1 MESAVEEEVRRER
14 IVAEEKRL
22 EKERMRA
29 SAREDEVQEASR
41 QAIDLVQRL
50 VLSLGPL
57 TP

>member
-1 MESAVEEEVRRER
+1 MEEEVRREK

-22 EKERMRA
+22 EKERMRKI
-29 SAREDEVQEASR
+29 AREDEVQEASR